1 MKKLKNIFIIAVLL
15 LSINTGK
22 AQIGLSYFFPENGYL
37 TVPVAPLSYSQAITF
52 GDFRWI
58 KLIPTAS
65 FYTIGGMSVR
75 GIPIGYDFSKPLMG
89 PMYSITASIMPAF
102 SIPIG
107 PVDIDLCGGYFGSY
121 NIAPKI
127 NTGNLDRML
136 AQSEGWDVC
145 TSNFTFD
152 NNISHGFVYGV
163 IFTIWFNDNFA
174 IAPGVVYYDGSS
186 PVNLRG
192 DYSGGNIG
200 GVNQTKSI
208 EFSDSR
214 LNYRGF
220 EIQIGIQF

>member
-1 MKKLKNIFIIAVLL
+1 
-15 LSINTGK
+15 
-22 AQIGLSYFFPENGYL
+22 
-37 TVPVAPLSYSQAITF
+37 
-52 GDFRWI
+52 
-58 KLIPTAS
+58 
-65 FYTIGGMSVR
+65 MSVR
-75 GIPIGYDFSKPLMG
+75 GIPNGYDFSKPLMG
-89 PMYSITASIMPAF
+89 PMYSITASLMPAV

-107 PVDIDLCGGYFGSY
+107 PIDIDICGGYFGSY
-121 NIAPKI
+121 NISPKI
-127 NTGNLDRML
+127 IEGNLDRML

-163 IFTIWFNDNFA
+163 IFTIWFNDKFA

-200 GVNQTKSI
+200 GINQTKTI

-220 EIQIGIQF
+220 EVQIGIQF